1 MKKTLRIVGIVVAIV
16 AVVLLGILAYHM
28 FHPTVSLKKGGG
40 VGVELF
46 VVQVEPTLEFV
57 PGGVKDEI
65 AEFMDWH
72 GKIIYEVAMKTS
84 RPRDI
89 RAFAEVKDGKM
100 TLRCEG
106 TYTTEDG
113 ETAEYFREKTF
124 DFVFELDE
132 EFLK

>member
-16 AVVLLGILAYHM
+16 AVVLVGILAYHM

-46 VVQVEPTLEFV
+46 VIQIESTLEFV
-57 PGGVKDEI
+57 PRDVKDEI
-65 AEFMDWH
+65 TEFMSWNNE
-72 GKIIYEVAMKTS
+72 ISYEVAMKTS

-89 RAFAEVKDGKM
+89 QAFGEVKDGKM
-100 TLRCEG
+100 RLWFEG